1 MQTLC
6 GTYNS
11 ILCVQNICDVF
22 CSGFIIILRLIF
34 LLQLEGRSFIIN
46 QTEFYFQDLS
56 VNLFWTPRLS
66 RGFRLHNEPPREF
79 PAGVVF
85 TTLFLQIEILV
96 FFYDLFRRFSLLV
109 VSDPHDQ
116 ED

>member
-1 MQTLC
+1 MLIIPP
-6 GTYNS
+6 S
-11 ILCVQNICDVF
+11 ILPVNVF
-22 CSGFIIILRLIF
+22 FAFSLFFASFVSLSTLIFVMLNAFFSIFSFFPYFIIC
-34 LLQLEGRSFIIN
+34 
-46 QTEFYFQDLS
+46 
-56 VNLFWTPRLS
+56 LFVKTI
-66 RGFRLHNEPPREF
+66 PPREF